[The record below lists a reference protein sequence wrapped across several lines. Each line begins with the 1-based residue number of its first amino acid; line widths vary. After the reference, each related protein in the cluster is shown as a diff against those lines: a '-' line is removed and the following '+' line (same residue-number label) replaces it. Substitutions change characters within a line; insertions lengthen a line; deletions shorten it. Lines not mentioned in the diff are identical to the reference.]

1 MPPPPHG
8 TTTRPFQ
15 SKRPTPDVLADAV
28 ACVISELH
36 LEFTMSRHT
45 PRDQRLALVAAWCE
59 SDDSMSLFARKHR
72 INIRTF
78 RSWVRARRG
87 PEIHADFLE
96 VQLPPLVVSP
106 PRPSFGVRI
115 AGVDIT
121 FNEPPPAPW
130 FAAVLRDVGR
140 C

>member
-1 MPPPPHG
+1 MG
-8 TTTRPFQ
+8 
-15 SKRPTPDVLADAV
+15 K
-28 ACVISELH
+28 
-36 LEFTMSRHT
+36 HT
-45 PRDQRLALVAAWCE
+45 PPDQQRAWISAWRE
-59 SDDSMSLFARKHR
+59 SGDSMRRFALRHGLTVQ
-72 INIRTF
+72 TF
-78 RSWVRARRG
+78 RSWVSARRG